1 MKTLLA
7 LLSLFVALLVPVTV
21 VHAEGAAAIQQRM
34 QSRLGAIDALKSKG
48 TVGENNRGYLEAR
61 GSVAAAEN
69 QLISEENRDRAEVYG
84 EIAKR
89 TGGSADSVGRVR
101 ARKIAEN
108 SAKGI
113 WLQSEA
119 GEWYRK

>member
-1 MKTLLA
+1 MKTFLA
-7 LLSLFVALLVPVTV
+7 LLSLLVAVLASVTV
-21 VHAEGAAAIQQRM
+21 AHAQGAAAIQQRM
-34 QSRLGAIDALKSKG
+34 QSRLGAIDALKQRG
-48 TVGENNRGYLEAR
+48 AVGENNRGYLEAR
-61 GSVAAAEN
+61 GAVSAAES
-69 QLISEENRDRAEVYG
+69 QLLSEENRDRAEVYG

-113 WLQSEA
+113 WLQNEA

>member
-1 MKTLLA
+1 MKTFLA
-7 LLSLFVALLVPVTV
+7 LLSLFIAVLAPATV
-21 VHAEGAAAIQQRM
+21 VHAQGAAAIQQRM
-34 QSRLGAIDALKSKG
+34 QARLGTIDALKQRG
-48 TVGENNRGYLEAR
+48 AVGESNRGYLEAR
-61 GSVAAAEN
+61 GSVSAEES
-69 QLISEENRDRAEVYG
+69 QLLSEENRDRAEVYA

-89 TGGSADSVGRVR
+89 AGGSADSVGRVR

-113 WLQSEA
+113 WLQNEA